1 MSGESP
7 ILRVTIRR
15 PRSPQSTT
23 RTRCSRVDNSFSPR
37 VLSGAMHRHLL
48 CSFAHRRGPRRS
60 GCECMGL
67 SARLSVAALCTSSP
81 AYMLLVGS
89 RGSCGRCAQEAA
101 AFFKKR
107 ALLEEEYGRG
117 MQRLSR
123 ATSEAYSSS
132 EGKAGYVPNSSSL
145 AIVLYRP
152 GPSSQ
157 HGNLRCG
164 SMNK

>member
-1 MSGESP
+1 
-7 ILRVTIRR
+7 
-15 PRSPQSTT
+15 
-23 RTRCSRVDNSFSPR
+23 
-37 VLSGAMHRHLL
+37 
-48 CSFAHRRGPRRS
+48 
-60 GCECMGL
+60 MGL
-67 SARLSVAALCTSSP
+67 PTRLSVAALCTSGP

-132 EGKAGYVPNSSSL
+132 EGKAGYVFKSSSL
-145 AIVLYRP
+145 ATV
-152 GPSSQ
+152 
-157 HGNLRCG
+157 
-164 SMNK
+164 